1 MIIAFIITIIVTV
14 SGGFTYQY
22 VAQQKPLE
30 TELKQAQYS
39 EVTLPIVQ
47 EEEGVTIEI
56 SPVGTASLEEAV
68 NEIQAIMSKH
78 TKDSDLI
85 NISLVNQ
92 EKSDLLDS
100 LWEKEL
106 FNVAEAMSSKQYSK
120 LPILMDSLQKQVKG
134 LEANASI
141 DQNYVY
147 VTLSKDNLIKHILLP
162 INNQEMGVWNNA

>member
-47 EEEGVTIEI
+47 EEDGITIGI
-56 SPVGTASLEEAV
+56 SPIATANLEDAV
-68 NEIQAIMSKH
+68 NEIEAIMSKH
-78 TKDSDLI
+78 AKESDHI
-85 NISLVNQ
+85 NITLVNQ

-100 LWEKEL
+100 LWEKQL
-106 FNVAEAMSSKQYSK
+106 FTVAEAMSSKQYSK
-120 LPILMDSLQKQVKG
+120 LPTLMDSLQKQVKG
-134 LEANASI
+134 LQAVASI

-147 VTLSKDNLIKHILLP
+147 VTLNKDNLVKHILLP